1 MPEQADAAKPVVVQ
15 ALTDEEIL
23 ARLLSSR
30 PEPSI
35 LERERG
41 FDRVMRRV
49 DARAGLGERLR
60 LARHDVVAL
69 PAIAAGVALVA
80 GVALW
85 LWPSHDE
92 EMAAQFDTGSPNVAA
107 CWWGSGTTS
116 PDETPSSHAALEIPP
131 VESSGSVVDFPGVP
145 SEFSADG
152 LWSSHDEELWSEVG
166 DWLGGASLQAG
177 FEIAPVESSS
187 SVVGFP
193 GVASELKA
201 DVSVPTGEAFSSHK
215 SSLSADAVW
224 TPGPE
229 PSFALL
235 CSDAASAAPPV
246 EPTAPTSCSQ
256 DARLS
261 FAVETPRHAPYVAVM
276 GAQPR
281 KPLLWLLPAPG
292 EETPYKSHWFT
303 SQYSIAL
310 AELPAGEYEITLAF
324 FEHPLPRTE
333 VVQQLRKRE
342 SARSRVITQKLT
354 VTPGRAK
361 APASSPTRPRPKSKG
376 PTGDRN
382 QSMRG
387 F

>member
-30 PEPSI
+30 PEPSV

-60 LARHDVVAL
+60 LASHDVVAS
-69 PAIAAGVALVA
+69 PAIWAGVALAA

-85 LWPSHDE
+85 LWPSHE
-92 EMAAQFDTGSPNVAA
+92 EDGAAQSQIGAGSPDIAA
-107 CWWGSGTTS
+107 WWGGGNTS
-116 PDETPSSHAALEIPP
+116 PDETPSSHAALEVTP
-131 VESSGSVVDFPGVP
+131 VESSDSVVGFLRLP

-152 LWSSHDEELWSEVG
+152 LWSSHDEELWSVVG
-166 DWLGGASLQAG
+166 DWSGGASLQAG
-177 FEIAPVESSS
+177 FEIAPVESSD
-187 SVVGFP
+187 SVVDFLGLP
-193 GVASELKA
+193 SEQP
-201 DVSVPTGEAFSSHK
+201 DVIQVESGSSA
-215 SSLSADAVW
+215 LRW
-224 TPGPE
+224 TPGPD

-235 CSDAASAAPPV
+235 CSDAASGTPPV
-246 EPTAPTSCSQ
+246 EPPATISCSQ

-261 FAVETPRHAPYVAVM
+261 FAIETPRDAPYVAVM
-276 GAQPR
+276 GAQPKR
-281 KPLLWLLPAPG
+281 PLLWLLPAPG

-324 FEHPLPRTE
+324 FEHPIPRTE

-342 SARSRVITQKLT
+342 SAHGRVLTRKLT